1 MGANSHRGPR
11 GKFLELI
18 GVEPSAMTDVS
29 LAGAFLAGLISFL
42 SPCVLPLV
50 PGYISMLSGV
60 GMDQLREGKAASS
73 QLLASAFAFVSGLSI
88 VFIALGASASAVG
101 SLLKEYRSTLTPIA
115 GALVLLFGLHLLGV
129 LAKLSVRLGIAIG
142 VILAGLGVLCLLRRA
157 PLVAEFGAVH
167 FFSLSLIGFLGP
179 YVARWLNRDVHLR
192 SSASQPGVW
201 SAFFLGFAF
210 AFGWSPCLGPI
221 VGAVLSLAAASGTV
235 ARGVLLLA
243 VYSAGLAV
251 PFLITALEMT
261 RFLKFYQSFRKYLHW
276 VELFSGGLLVFA
288 GGLVFLN
295 KFAWLTARLTFLN
308 SFTEGLEKPFDRAAH
323 GTMFWPLVGLAFLVV
338 GILAIIRYREVFAVM
353 PRTKTLL
360 VIGTVVL
367 MIAVTIIA
375 DRATRSSIAAAPHL
389 DNAVAGTLAPDLK
402 LKDLDG
408 KDVTLAD
415 YKGKVIFVNF
425 WATWCDPCRV
435 EIPWLI
441 AMQNKYGPKGF
452 TVLGI
457 AMDEEGKSTVAPF
470 LDKER
475 FDVDGQKLPMNYP
488 ILLGTDD
495 AADKFG
501 GILGYPSS
509 FVISRDGKIITK
521 FQGLKSEDELTQ
533 AIESQL

>member
-1 MGANSHRGPR
+1 
-11 GKFLELI
+11 
-18 GVEPSAMTDVS
+18 MTDVS
-29 LAGAFLAGLISFL
+29 LVGAFLAGLISFL

-60 GMDQLREGKAASS
+60 GMDQLREGKAPSS
-73 QLLASAFAFVSGLSI
+73 QLLASALAFVSGLSI

-101 SLLKEYRSTLTPIA
+101 ELLKEHRSAITPVA

-129 LAKLSVRLGIAIG
+129 LAKLNVKLGIAIG
-142 VILAGLGVLCLLRRA
+142 AVLAALGLFSLVRHQ
-157 PLVAEFGAVH
+157 PLFSNFGALQ
-167 FFSLSLIGFLGP
+167 FFSLSIIGFFGP
-179 YVARWLNRDVHLR
+179 YITRWLNRDVHLR
-192 SSASQPGVW
+192 SSTSQPGVW

-251 PFLITALEMT
+251 PFLITALEMG

-276 VELFSGGLLVFA
+276 VELSSGALLVFI

-295 KFAWLTARLTFLN
+295 KLAWLTARLTFL
-308 SFTEGLEKPFDRAAH
+308 SSLTEGLERPIAGAAH
-323 GTMFWPLVGLAFLVV
+323 GTLFWILIAVAAVAV
-338 GILAIIRYREVFAVM
+338 AILAYVRYREVFSAM
-353 PRTKTLL
+353 PRAKTLM
-360 VIGTVVL
+360 VIGTVVFL
-367 MIAVTIIA
+367 IAVTIVA
-375 DRATRSSIAAAPHL
+375 DRATRGNAAGAVHAVGQIAGKAE
-389 DNAVAGTLAPDLK
+389 PDLK
-402 LKDLDG
+402 LKDMNG
-408 KDVTLAD
+408 NDVALTD
-415 YKGKVIFVNF
+415 FKGKVVFVNF

-441 AMQNKYGPKGF
+441 AMQNKYGPQGF
-452 TVLGI
+452 TVVGI
-457 AMDEEGKSTVAPF
+457 AMDEDGKSAVAPF
-470 LDKER
+470 LAKER
-475 FDVDGQKLPMNYP
+475 FDVDGQKVPMNYP

-509 FVISRDGKIITK
+509 FVISRDGKIIAK
-521 FQGLKSEDELTQ
+521 FQGLQSEDDLTK